1 MRTRLLAISAM
12 AVMSLASALPAAAA
26 EQTLTCTGSLGVFT
40 QTYTFST
47 DVNLDTTSL
56 SSLQGKSV
64 TLRNGLTVTVVS
76 ATDSSFTAQTALPFG
91 TATVTCKTSTAA

>member
-1 MRTRLLAISAM
+1 
-12 AVMSLASALPAAAA
+12 MSLASALPAAAAA